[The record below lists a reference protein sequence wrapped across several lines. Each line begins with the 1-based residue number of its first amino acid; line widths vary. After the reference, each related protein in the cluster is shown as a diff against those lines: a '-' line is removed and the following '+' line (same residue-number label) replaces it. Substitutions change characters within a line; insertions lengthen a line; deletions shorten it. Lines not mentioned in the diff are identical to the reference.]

1 MMNVLFFSSIVL
13 YFIASVLQLFAMVF
27 KKDKLKQVAWYGTL
41 LGFALHTGYILWRG
55 IVAGRV
61 PMSNQFEFA
70 TMMAW
75 GCIVLCI
82 FLRLRHKAGWIL
94 SLAVPIAFLVN
105 SYAALLPRDINEL
118 MPALKSAWFTLH
130 IGAAVFS
137 YASFA
142 IAGGGGVR
150 YLVTSRKGADEG
162 ADALQQ
168 LDHFCYRLIAFGFLM
183 LTIVILS
190 GCVWAEQAWSTF
202 WSWDPKETWALIT
215 WIIYA
220 IYLHQRLRKSW
231 RGKRMAWFAVIAL
244 ICVLF
249 TFAGVNMLLPG
260 LHAYA

>member
-1 MMNVLFFSSIVL
+1 MMNALFFSSIVL
-13 YFIASVLQLFAMVF
+13 YFLASVLQFIAIIF
-27 KKDKLKQVAWYGTL
+27 KKDKLQQVAWYGTL
-41 LGFALHTGYILWRG
+41 IGFVLHTAYILWRG
-55 IVAGRV
+55 IVAGRI

-70 TMMAW
+70 TMLAW

-82 FLRLRHKAGWIL
+82 FLRWRHQAAWVVSI
-94 SLAVPIAFLVN
+94 AVPVAFLVN

-142 IAGGGGVR
+142 LAGCGGVR
-150 YLVTSRKGADEG
+150 YLLMMRKNPDEETP
-162 ADALQQ
+162 ALKQ
-168 LDHFCYRLIAFGFLM
+168 LDHFCYRLIAFGFLL
-183 LTIVILS
+183 LTVVILS

-231 RGKRMAWFAVIAL
+231 RGKRMAWFALIAL

-249 TFAGVNMLLPG
+249 TFVGVNMLLPG